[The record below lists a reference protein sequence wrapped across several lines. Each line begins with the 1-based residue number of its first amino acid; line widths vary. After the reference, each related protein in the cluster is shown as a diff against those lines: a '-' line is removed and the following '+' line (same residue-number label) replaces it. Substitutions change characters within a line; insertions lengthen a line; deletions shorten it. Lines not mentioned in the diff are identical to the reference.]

1 MDLPTLWNNLFAVLQ
16 SVPRSGL
23 LIVTVLAVLA
33 GALGSMIL
41 RPAPIL
47 GRLLRSGAT
56 LGLMAVLL
64 LVVLQVSRMDPRFEI
79 AIPEL
84 GLPEQVVEGGETRI
98 PLAADGHFWVRAN
111 INGVTAPFMVDTGAT
126 LTTIN
131 TGLAEAAKLE
141 PRRGG
146 IPITMQTANG
156 PIAAHVAT
164 LDEMSFGN
172 VRASGLDV
180 AIAPNI
186 GNTNVLGM
194 NMLSRLG
201 SWRVEG
207 QTMIL
212 QPAAQDSQTSD

>member
-1 MDLPTLWNNLFAVLQ
+1 MDLPTLWNNLFAILH

-33 GALGSMIL
+33 GVLGSMIL

-98 PLAADGHFWVRAN
+98 PLAADGHFWVRAS

-164 LDEMSFGN
+164 LDEMRFGN

-180 AIAPNI
+180 AIAPSI